1 MYSIIIFCFELDSVG
16 GDLLTVVVASLTAVL
31 LVFSVITFIVGFICG
46 QWFGRKF
53 KGPLNQAP
61 SAHPPRAP
69 IAPPVP
75 IYESMLPDTTH
86 EEQAIELEEN
96 VAYDPSIFVNVS

>member
-1 MYSIIIFCFELDSVG
+1 M
-16 GDLLTVVVASLTAVL
+16 TVVVASLSTVL

-53 KGPLNQAP
+53 KGPLTQA
-61 SAHPPRAP
+61 SGAHPPR
-69 IAPPVP
+69 APPVP
-75 IYESMLPDTTH
+75 IYESVISDTTH

-96 VAYDPSIFVNVS
+96 VAYGPSTLINVS